1 MSENFYLD
9 GDFDE
14 RELDIEE
21 LAHKD
26 WDQSYQEVSWEE
38 YYGQF

>member
-9 GDFDE
+9 GEFDVE
-14 RELDIEE
+14 ELDIEE

-26 WDQSYQEVSWEE
+26 WDCSYQEVSWEE